1 MMKKKNKKI
10 HFEISERKVLLRVFD
25 IFFVLF
31 SLSVVS
37 AVFEF
42 NYFSFSGTNYYW
54 SIVLALYL
62 TVFGSIFEMYNLLIA
77 SKQLEGVRSV
87 ILTSSTTVFFYLLT
101 PVLTPSL
108 PSNRF
113 QILVFYFTVLA
124 SLLFWRIIY
133 VKFFASHRFLK
144 SAILVCDKSQL
155 NQLVEGLG
163 NVDPHYRIVGFVD
176 LNESESVDCE
186 KSVIKEIK
194 LNRLSDFLANNSI
207 SEIVVASGK
216 TEFITKNLYENLI
229 QFLQSGVVI
238 REYYQ
243 LYEELTQRIPVQYL
257 SRDFHLYFPFS
268 RSNQNR
274 LYLISI
280 RIFEIVL
287 SIIGLTIAFMFFP
300 LLILGNLIA
309 NRGPVFYTQ
318 ERVGQNGKIF
328 NIYKY
333 RTMVYNAEIQGGAV
347 FAMVNDLRV
356 TPFGKF
362 MRKTRIDEFPQFF
375 NILKGDMSFIG
386 PRPERPVFTQI
397 ISEKMP
403 FYETRHIIKPGLTGW
418 AQVNYNYGTT
428 LDDSLVKLQYDLYY
442 IKYRNIF
449 MDIDIMLK
457 TLTTVLF
464 YRGH

>member
-1 MMKKKNKKI
+1 MKNNKNI
-10 HFEISERKVLLRVFD
+10 HFEISERKVFLRFFD

-31 SLSVVS
+31 SLFIVS
-37 AVFEF
+37 AFFEF
-42 NYFSFSGTNYYW
+42 NYFTFSDTSYYW

-62 TVFGSIFEMYNLLIA
+62 TVFGSIFEMYNLLTA

-87 ILTSSTTVFFYLLT
+87 ILTSSTTVLFYLLT

-108 PSNRF
+108 PENRF

-133 VKFFASHRFLK
+133 VKFFASHRFVK
-144 SAILVCDKSQL
+144 NAILVCDKSQL

-176 LNESESVDCE
+176 LNENESFDDEELLV
-186 KSVIKEIK
+186 KEIK
-194 LNRLSDFLANNSI
+194 LKKLSEFLINNSV
-207 SEIVVASGK
+207 SEIVVASSK
-216 TEFITKNLYENLI
+216 TESITRDLYENLI
-229 QFLQSGVVI
+229 QFLQRGIVI
-238 REYYQ
+238 REYFQ

-274 LYLISI
+274 LYLICI
-280 RIFEIVL
+280 RIFEIFL
-287 SIIGLTIAFMFFP
+287 SVIGLTIAFLFFP
-300 LLILGNLIA
+300 LLLLGNLIG

-333 RTMVYNAEIQGGAV
+333 RTMVYNAEIQGEAV
-347 FAMVNDLRV
+347 FAMVNDSRV
-356 TPFGKF
+356 TSFGKF

-386 PRPERPVFTQI
+386 PRPERPVFTQM
-397 ISEKMP
+397 ISEMMP

-442 IKYRNIF
+442 IKYRNFF
-449 MDIDIMLK
+449 MDVDIFLK